1 VRDSVIYP
9 GVAPLYATRFAC
21 IGASCG
27 DNCCADGWIVTV
39 DRESYEGLRRVRVS
53 GLTRRLR
60 RALRRLPAPTEDHRY
75 ARIVY
80 EPGCTT
86 CPLLAEGLCEIHARM
101 GEGWL
106 CDTCFHYPRRVL
118 EFAGEYSQ
126 TLSLSC
132 PEAAR
137 LAFGTA
143 DALEIVTADVR
154 ARPSTMQHARPV
166 HGLTLDAMLRVHRF
180 CLRLMRRRDLALWQ
194 RLGVLGTLCEGLQG
208 LFDAGRA
215 TDADALIGA
224 VAADVEGGGAVAA
237 LASATPDLRRQALA
251 FATLITEHPVPA
263 TSDVQRRVFSEVV
276 RGLTGSEARQ
286 ADADTVVAAYARGIG
301 RLEDALRAVPHLL
314 DHYVLNEML
323 AVGFPFERTAP
334 MDAYRCLA
342 GQFGT
347 LRFLL
352 AARCAN
358 DPFPD
363 AEALV
368 ETACVF
374 ARRFA
379 HDQRF
384 AQAVGSPPPD
394 HGWTSARSICSI
406 VRT

>member
-1 VRDSVIYP
+1 
-9 GVAPLYATRFAC
+9 
-21 IGASCG
+21 
-27 DNCCADGWIVTV
+27 
-39 DRESYEGLRRVRVS
+39 
-53 GLTRRLR
+53 
-60 RALRRLPAPTEDHRY
+60 
-75 ARIVY
+75 
-80 EPGCTT
+80 
-86 CPLLAEGLCEIHARM
+86 M
-101 GEGWL
+101 GEAWL

-132 PEAAR
+132 PDAAR

-143 DALEIVTADVR
+143 DALEIVPADIRV
-154 ARPSTMQHARPV
+154 RPSAVQHARPF
-166 HGLTLDAMLRVHRF
+166 HGIPLDAMHRIHRF

-208 LFDAGRA
+208 LLDAGRA
-215 TDADALIGA
+215 ANADALLGR
-224 VAADVEGGGAVAA
+224 VAADVDGGGAVAA
-237 LASATPDLRRQALA
+237 LVSATPDLRGQALA
-251 FATLITEHPVPA
+251 FATLISEHPVPS
-263 TSDVQRRVFSEVV
+263 TSDVQRRVFSDVV
-276 RGLTGSEARQ
+276 RELTGSEARQ
-286 ADADTVVAAYARGIG
+286 AGADTVVAAYARGIG
-301 RLEDALRAVPHLL
+301 HLEDALRAVPHLL

-368 ETACVF
+368 DTACVF

-384 AQAVGSPPPD
+384 AKAVSEPLPD

-406 VRT
+406 MRT